1 MSSDNIIHVDFASRM
16 GRRFTPARATNDSAE
31 TLREAEET
39 TRDPLADMYSL
50 RDAAKLFRLSE
61 SRLRY
66 WEKNGFVVRS
76 GEISGKRYYTFQ
88 DLIGL
93 RAAKDLLEEGVAPRS
108 VHKSLRALRESLPKV
123 PRPLTSLR
131 IVADGQTLVVRDQRG
146 AYDPLTGQLILN
158 FDVNSLREDV
168 VRVLKRGGRESDHK
182 RAYESYLEGCRL
194 DEDESTFEGA
204 EAAYRRAL
212 QLDPSLAN
220 ALTNL
225 GNLMFKRGEH
235 NEAEGF
241 YRRALAIDPEQPE
254 AFYNL
259 GFLLYDRGEIPEAIA
274 NFKRA
279 LTSDPSFA
287 DAHFNLAMAYHDAGR
302 AKDARQHWEAYLRL
316 DPDSQWAEIA
326 RRHLRARS

>member
-16 GRRFTPARATNDSAE
+16 GRRFTPARATADPV
-31 TLREAEET
+31 EALPDAP
-39 TRDPLADMYSL
+39 RDPLSDMYTL

-66 WEKNGFVVRS
+66 WEKSGFVVRS
-76 GEISGKRYYTFQ
+76 GELSGKRYYTFQ

-93 RAAKDLLEEGVAPRS
+93 RAAKDLLDEGVAPRS

-123 PRPLTSLR
+123 PRPLCSLR

-146 AYDPLTGQLILN
+146 AYDPLTGQLVLN

-168 VRVLKRGGRESDHK
+168 VRVLKRGGRENDHK

-194 DEDESTFEGA
+194 DEDETTFEGA

-225 GNLMFKRGEH
+225 GNLMFKRGQQQ
-235 NEAEGF
+235 EAEQF
-241 YRRALAIDPEQPE
+241 YRSALAIDPEQPE

-259 GFLLYDRGEIPEAIA
+259 GFLLYDRGDIPEAISS
-274 NFKRA
+274 FKRA
-279 LTSDPSFA
+279 LASDPSFA

-302 AKDARQHWEAYLRL
+302 AAEARPHWDAYLRL

-326 RRHLRARS
+326 RRHLRSKG

>member
-16 GRRFTPARATNDSAE
+16 GRRFTPARAASDSDE
-31 TLREAEET
+31 TLPESEET

-76 GEISGKRYYTFQ
+76 GELSGKRYYTFQ

-93 RAAKDLLEEGVAPRS
+93 RAAKDLLDEGVAPRS

-194 DEDESTFEGA
+194 DEDEATFEGA

-225 GNLMFKRGEH
+225 GNLMFKRAQH
-235 NEAEGF
+235 TEAEGF

-274 NFKRA
+274 SFKRA
-279 LTSDPSFA
+279 LASDPSFA

-302 AKDARQHWEAYLRL
+302 GKDARQHWEAYLRL

>member
-1 MSSDNIIHVDFASRM
+1 M
-16 GRRFTPARATNDSAE
+16 GRRFTPARPAADSAE
-31 TLREAEET
+31 TLREPEDT

-93 RAAKDLLEEGVAPRS
+93 RAAKDLIEEGVAPRS

-225 GNLMFKRGEH
+225 GNLMFKRGQH

-259 GFLLYDRGEIPEAIA
+259 GFLVYDRGDIPEAIA

-279 LTSDPSFA
+279 LASDPSFA